1 MNREEVARGRAK
13 SLLESF
19 SRGRAVQLDMLHN
32 MLIVCLGAYVIAG
45 SRGYPSGEAHGP
57 FTYDYWLQVA
67 GSQNT
72 LYARD
77 LVYDLIFPAAPKGLR
92 VAVRELDQNERLTA
106 EVGPLVAELFSQRPG
121 REELRELAEQLI
133 TGFYPLVIP
142 APIDTPLPVNRLCME
157 ILAPKNGAF
166 YDGTSGLGSTCMEAG
181 RYAAG
186 HGGGLNI
193 FAQEKLDVLCAVSTV
208 RAYLNGLE
216 DFTVRGGDVLT
227 APAYTV
233 GNTVASFDYSVM
245 FPPLGLPWGEAEREL
260 AWDKY
265 RRFSG
270 GPVPR
275 SNAEWLFVQHQLAS
289 LKEKGRGIIAVSTG
303 SLFNDSARWIRRRL
317 LETNCID
324 CVITLPSHILPY
336 TATPLSLLVL
346 DRGRDPDRTDVLM
359 VQTEGMFRNVS
370 AARVASQLDEELIQ
384 EITALLKEKTDTP
397 YSRAVSMGEIEENDS
412 VLLPSRYVVNPW
424 VETELGMLN
433 VDFAR
438 MRGWPSLG
446 DMAEKIYRG
455 VNGSRLSSGAGD
467 SYRIINYADVQDGV
481 LCTEG
486 LKECWADGQVG
497 RYLVRPGDVLVS
509 CKGAQ
514 IKTCLVPEGTE
525 NVLLSLNFI
534 GIRLKQSVYS
544 PEFLLCYLNS
554 PAGLAYLKS
563 RQIGTSIITLK
574 NSDLERMPV
583 PQVSLEVQRECISEF
598 DSVRLGIEEELRRL
612 YHCLNLEKGRLYQKM
627 GLDGVWKRKD
637 D

>member
-92 VAVRELDQNERLTA
+92 EAVRELEQNERLTA

-133 TGFYPLVIP
+133 TGYYPLVIP

-384 EITALLKEKTDTP
+384 EITALLKEKTDTLQP
-397 YSRAVSMGEIEENDS
+397 CREHGGNRGERQRPAAQQ
-412 VLLPSRYVVNPW
+412 VCGQP
-424 VETELGMLN
+424 LG
-433 VDFAR
+433 
-438 MRGWPSLG
+438 G
-446 DMAEKIYRG
+446 DGTGNAECG
-455 VNGSRLSSGAGD
+455 F
-467 SYRIINYADVQDGV
+467 
-481 LCTEG
+481 CTH
-486 LKECWADGQVG
+486 
-497 RYLVRPGDVLVS
+497 
-509 CKGAQ
+509 
-514 IKTCLVPEGTE
+514 
-525 NVLLSLNFI
+525 
-534 GIRLKQSVYS
+534 
-544 PEFLLCYLNS
+544 
-554 PAGLAYLKS
+554 AGLA
-563 RQIGTSIITLK
+563 QPGGHGGK
-574 NSDLERMPV
+574 NLPGGERFPAF
-583 PQVSLEVQRECISEF
+583 QRGGGLLP
-598 DSVRLGIEEELRRL
+598 DHQLRRRSGRRAVYRRPEGVL
-612 YHCLNLEKGRLYQKM
+612 GRRPGRAVPGAAGRCAGVLQGRADQDLPCAGRHGKRPALAEFHRDPAETVGLFPGIPALLPEQPRRAGLSEKQADRDVYHHAQKF
-627 GLDGVWKRKD
+627 
-637 D
+637 